1 MNKYVKEFFLRGL
14 MFGGFGPI
22 ILAIIYFIVS
32 KIHPE
37 TVFNGTEIL
46 LGVISVYLI
55 AFIHA
60 GASVFN
66 QIEEW
71 GLNKSIACHFGTLY
85 VAYSLCYLINTWIPF
100 DIKIFS
106 IFTAIFIAIYFVVWI
121 IVYLSVRNCS
131 KKINTKIKN
140 HN

>member
-37 TVFNGTEIL
+37 TVLNGTEIL
-46 LGVISVYLI
+46 LGVISVYLL

-100 DIKIFS
+100 DIKIFG
-106 IFTAIFIAIYFVVWI
+106 IFTAVFIAIYFVVWI
-121 IVYLSVRNCS
+121 IVYLCVRNCS

>member
-37 TVFNGTEIL
+37 AVLNGTEIL
-46 LGVISVYLI
+46 LGVISVYLL

-85 VAYSLCYLINTWIPF
+85 VAYSFCYLVNTWIPF
-100 DIKIFS
+100 DIKIFG
-106 IFTAIFIAIYFVVWI
+106 IFTAVFIAIYFVVWI

-131 KKINTKIKN
+131 KKLNTGIMN

>member
-14 MFGGFGPI
+14 MFGGLGPI

-37 TVFNGTEIL
+37 TVLNGTEIL
-46 LGVISVYLI
+46 LGVISVYLL

-85 VAYSLCYLINTWIPF
+85 LAYSFCYLVNTWIPF
-100 DIKIFS
+100 DIKIFG
-106 IFTAIFIAIYFVVWI
+106 IFTAVFIAIYFVVWI

-131 KKINTKIKN
+131 KKLNTRIMN

>member
-37 TVFNGTEIL
+37 AVLNGTEIL
-46 LGVISVYLI
+46 LGVISVYLL

-85 VAYSLCYLINTWIPF
+85 LAYSFCYLVNTWIPF
-100 DIKIFS
+100 DIKIFG
-106 IFTAIFIAIYFVVWI
+106 IFTAVFIAIYFVVWI
-121 IVYLSVRNCS
+121 IGYLSGRNCS
-131 KKINTKIKN
+131 KKLNTRIMN

>member
-37 TVFNGTEIL
+37 TVLNGTEIL
-46 LGVISVYLI
+46 LGVISVYLL

-100 DIKIFS
+100 DIKIFG

-131 KKINTKIKN
+131 KKLNTRIMN

>member
-37 TVFNGTEIL
+37 TVLNGTEIL
-46 LGVISVYLI
+46 LGVISVYLL

-100 DIKIFS
+100 DIKIFG
-106 IFTAIFIAIYFVVWI
+106 IFTAVFIAIYFVVWI

-131 KKINTKIKN
+131 KKLNTRIMN